1 VRVLLA
7 DPPAFTPWYDHE
19 LAAALARSGAE
30 VELATSHFRF
40 GDLPSPDGYARS
52 ERFYPL
58 SSRLF
63 KRSRLR
69 LPLKALEHL
78 EVMRALS
85 RARADVLH
93 LQWLALPQ
101 ADVRLRFRSPSVFTA
116 HDLLPRRTSSRQDLW
131 RRLLERFDRVV
142 VHSARGRE
150 TLGELGID
158 ARVIPHPVY
167 PSGATRA
174 DDGRTL
180 LSLGVIRPYK
190 GLPDAIE
197 ATRRLPDARLL
208 VAGDP
213 AMPLDGLRSAERVE
227 WRLGYLSQSEL
238 DRALSESTVA
248 VFPYRAELDQS
259 GALLQALG
267 AGVPAVVYDVAGL
280 GEPIRAYGAGRV
292 VPAGDVEALTEAVRE
307 LLGDSD
313 ALAAA
318 RAGADRARRELTWDA
333 AAARHLE
340 LYRELS

>member
-1 VRVLLA
+1 MRVLLA

-19 LAAALARSGAE
+19 LAAALARAGAD
-30 VELATSHFRF
+30 VELATSPFRF
-40 GDLPSPDGYARS
+40 GELPRPDGYRRS

-69 LPLKALEHL
+69 LPLKAAEHVD
-78 EVMRALS
+78 VMRSLS
-85 RARADVLH
+85 RARVDVLH

-101 ADVRLRFRSPSVFTA
+101 ADVHLRFRSPSVFTA
-116 HDLLPRRTSSRQDLW
+116 HDLLPRRTASRRDLW

-142 VHSARGRE
+142 VHTERGRDV
-150 TLGELGID
+150 LAELGVE

-167 PSGATRA
+167 PSAATRA
-174 DDGRTL
+174 DDGHTI

-197 ATRRLPDARLL
+197 VTRRLPDARLL

-213 AMPLDGLRSAERVE
+213 AMPLDGLRDAERVE
-227 WRLGYLSQSEL
+227 WRLGYLPAAEL
-238 DRALSESTVA
+238 DRALSEATVA

-280 GEPIRAYGAGRV
+280 GEPVRAYGAGRV
-292 VPAGDVEALTEAVRE
+292 VPPGDIEALTEAVRE
-307 LLGDSD
+307 LLDDPSE
-313 ALAAA
+313 A
-318 RAGADRARRELTWDA
+318 RAGAERARRELTWDA
-333 AAARHLE
+333 SAARHLD
-340 LYRELS
+340 LYRELA